1 MPDPIQW
8 GKGRQAK
15 FIDWIAAELID
26 GIAARDP
33 LLQQW
38 LRWLQQYAAPAVSA
52 TKNFPYDGAA
62 NYVLPLTATDVDQL
76 FAKFVQTIH
85 APEDLWT
92 ISPMNER
99 WVDTAKPL
107 QDMLTWL
114 DRNILKMFNVNK
126 RVILEMTKLGT
137 GIYKTGWDYQRYPT
151 LTYDPAGRVIR
162 VDRTRG
168 VPFVDHVR
176 LADFLIPAYSYAI
189 QPDAQGGAP
198 WVAERSRIA
207 VSTLRRMATATE
219 PFLPNIDKDVLD
231 LVIKFEESGA
241 TDYDEY
247 VRKAER
253 EVGGA
258 QLPSSES
265 QAWDKSSTE
274 MAGQTG
280 AGSAGTKVIREIE
293 LWEIHARYP
302 TKGDNGEEDIV
313 VWFHQPTRKIV
324 RGVYSYY
331 THGQRPYEVVRY
343 FPGEGFYGIGVCQQ
357 KEVFQAMASDLFNFN
372 WDNVL
377 LANSRMVVAKSG
389 SNIAPGEPFY
399 PNKVWIV
406 DDDVRTSFGV
416 FPMADIYQSL
426 PLLQSNVQALGERR
440 TGISD
445 IQLGNIQQL
454 PGRTPATTMLSL
466 LQEGNRRPD
475 LTIKDMRY
483 EGLSTVGLRIVQLV
497 QQYAS
502 SPLDIGGQ
510 QLLRLVTQTLGM
522 PEGQEVAQKLS
533 TPMEDAALGIGVA
546 ITATS
551 GSANKEVER
560 QGFTTLLQL
569 AAGLYPQFLQAV
581 QLASSAPGTP
591 MAAVALQSAHG
602 VQELFQRLLEQY
614 DVRNP
619 EEILALTRQTEDA
632 LEQASPGPAAGAVPP
647 LGPVAG
653 PVEPNPGL
661 NGNDPLQALLS
672 GRGAPL

>member
-1 MPDPIQW
+1 MPERIAW
-8 GKGRQAK
+8 GPKREAK
-15 FIDWIAAELID
+15 FVEYIAAELHD
-26 GIAARDP
+26 GISARDP
-33 LLQQW
+33 LVKQW
-38 LRWLQQYAAPAVSA
+38 ISWLEQYAAPVNQGE
-52 TKNFPYDGAA
+52 KNFPYVGSA

-76 FAKFVQTIH
+76 VAKFVQTIH

-99 WVDTAKPL
+99 WKNTAKPL
-107 QDMLTWL
+107 QDTLTWL
-114 DRNILKMFNVNK
+114 DRNVLKMFDVNY

-151 LTYDPAGRVIR
+151 LTYDSYGRVIR
-162 VDRTRG
+162 AYKVRG
-168 VPFVDHVR
+168 VPFVDHVP
-176 LADFLIPAYSYAI
+176 LADFVIPAGYYAI
-189 QPDAQGGAP
+189 QPDAQKGAP
-198 WVAERSRIA
+198 WTAERQRWTPSSLWRLA
-207 VSTLRRMATATE
+207 NATS

-231 LVIKFEESGA
+231 VIIKFEESGM

-247 VRKAER
+247 VRQQER
-253 EVGGA
+253 DVTGA
-258 QLPSSES
+258 KLPSSES
-265 QAWDKSSTE
+265 QEWDRSSTQ

-280 AGSAGTKVIREIE
+280 SSGTKVVRDIE
-293 LWEIHARYP
+293 LWEIHCRYP
-302 TKGDNGEEDIV
+302 TKGDLGEEDIV

-324 RGVYSYY
+324 RGVYGYY

-343 FPGEGFYGIGVCQQ
+343 FRSEGFYGIGVCQQ
-357 KEVFQAMASDLFNFN
+357 KEVFQKMASDLFNFN

-377 LANSRMVVAKSG
+377 LANSRMVVAKAG

-406 DDDVRTSFGV
+406 DDDVNKSFGV

-426 PLLQSNVQALGERR
+426 PLLQSSVQALGERR

-445 IQLGNIQQL
+445 IQLGNIQEL

-483 EGLSTVGLRIVQLV
+483 QGLSTVGLRIIQLI

-502 SPLDIGGQ
+502 GPMDVGGQ
-510 QLLRLVTQTLGM
+510 RLMQLAVQTLGM
-522 PEGQEVAQKLS
+522 PEGPEVAQKLS
-533 TPMEDAALGIGVA
+533 TPMEDAALGIGVS

-569 AAGLYPQFLQAV
+569 ASGLYPQFLQAV
-581 QLASSAPGTP
+581 SIAAQMPQTP
-591 MAAVALQSAHG
+591 VADVALRSAKG
-602 VQELFQRLLEQY
+602 LAELFQRLLEQY
-614 DVRNP
+614 DVRDTETIIP
-619 EEILALTRQTEDA
+619 VSDQTLSDAGQAGQQPALGAQ
-632 LEQASPGPAAGAVPP
+632 PGAV
-647 LGPVAG
+647 GGDQGA
-653 PVEPNPGL
+653 
-661 NGNDPLQALLS
+661 NGNNPLQALLGS
-672 GRGAPL
+672 LGGAV

>member
-1 MPDPIQW
+1 VPDRIAW
-8 GKGRQAK
+8 GPKRQGK
-15 FIDWIAAELID
+15 FVEYIDAELRD
-26 GIAARDP
+26 GISARDP

-38 LRWLQQYAAPAVSA
+38 LRWLEQYAAPASQGP
-52 TKNFPYDGAA
+52 KNFPYEGAA

-99 WVDTAKPL
+99 WVDAAKPL

-151 LTYDPAGRVIR
+151 LAYDRVGRIIKAEKI
-162 VDRTRG
+162 RG

-176 LADFLIPAYSYAI
+176 LADFVIPAYSYAI

-198 WVAERSRIA
+198 WTAERMRIS
-207 VSTLRRMATATE
+207 VSQLRKLANSTE

-241 TDYDEY
+241 PDYDEY

-253 EVGGA
+253 EVSGA
-258 QLPSSES
+258 RLPSSES
-265 QAWDKSSTE
+265 QTWDKSTTE
-274 MAGQTG
+274 MSGQKGT
-280 AGSAGTKVIREIE
+280 AGTKIIREIE
-293 LWEIHARYP
+293 LWEIHTRAQ
-302 TKGDNGEEDIV
+302 TKNDTSEEDIV
-313 VWFHQPTRKIV
+313 LWYHQATKKIV
-324 RGVYSYY
+324 RGVYAYY

-357 KEVFQAMASDLFNFN
+357 KEVFQKMASDLFNFN

-377 LANSRMVVAKSG
+377 LANSRMVVAKAG

-406 DDDVRTSFGV
+406 DDDVQKSFGV

-445 IQLGNIQQL
+445 IQLGNLQSL

-502 SPLDIGGQ
+502 SPIDVGGQ
-510 QLLRLVTQTLGM
+510 QLVALARQTLGM
-522 PEGQEVAQKLS
+522 PEGDEVAQKLT
-533 TPMEDAALGIGVA
+533 TPLEDAALGIGVS

-560 QGFTTLLQL
+560 QGYTALLQL
-569 AAGLYPQFLQAV
+569 ASSLYPQFIQAAR
-581 QLASSAPGTP
+581 LAGQMPGTP
-591 MAAVALQSAHG
+591 VAEIALQSAKG
-602 VQELFQRLLEQY
+602 LQELFQRLLEQY
-614 DVRNP
+614 DIRNP
-619 EEILALTRQTEDA
+619 EEILALTDHTA
-632 LEQASPGPAAGAVPP
+632 AAIEQGAGAQPPPGPEPGAV
-647 LGPVAG
+647 GA
-653 PVEPNPGL
+653 NPGA
-661 NGNDPLQALLS
+661 NGNDPLQALL
-672 GRGAPL
+672 GGAGAAL

>member
-1 MPDPIQW
+1 LGCLPDSIQW
-8 GKGRQAK
+8 GKGREAQ
-15 FIDWIAAELID
+15 FVEYISSELID
-26 GIAARDP
+26 GIAAREP

-38 LRWLQQYAAPAVSA
+38 IRWLAQYAAPATQA
-52 TKNFPYDGAA
+52 TKSFPYEGAA

-76 FAKFVQTIH
+76 YAKFLQTVH

-99 WVDTAKPL
+99 WVDAAKPL

-126 RVILEMTKLGT
+126 RIILEMTKLGT

-151 LTYDPAGRVIR
+151 LTYDAMGRVIKAEK
-162 VDRTRG
+162 TRG

-176 LADFLIPAYSYAI
+176 LADFVIPAYAYAI
-189 QPDAQGGAP
+189 QPDSQGGAP
-198 WVAERSRIA
+198 WVAERMRQS
-207 VSTLRRMATATE
+207 VSTIRRMANATA
-219 PFLPNIDKDVLD
+219 PFLPNIEKDVLD
-231 LVIKFEESGA
+231 LIVKFQESGA
-241 TDYDEY
+241 TDYEEY
-247 VRKAER
+247 VRQQER
-253 EVGGA
+253 EVSGA

-265 QAWDKSSTE
+265 LEWDKSSTQ
-274 MAGQTG
+274 MAGQRGT
-280 AGSAGTKVIREIE
+280 AGTKAVREIE
-293 LWEIHARYP
+293 LWEIHCRFG
-302 TKGDNGEEDIV
+302 TKSNDSEDDIV

-406 DDDVRTSFGV
+406 DDDVNKSFGV

-426 PLLQSNVQALGERR
+426 PLLQSNVQAMGERR
-440 TGISD
+440 TSIGD
-445 IQLGNIQQL
+445 LQLGNMESL
-454 PGRTPATTMLSL
+454 PSRTPATTTLSM
-466 LQEGNRRPD
+466 LQESNRRVD

-483 EGLSTVGLRIVQLV
+483 EGLSTVGLRVVQLM

-502 SPLDIGGQ
+502 GPAQGGPNVGGQ
-510 QLLRLVTQTLGM
+510 ELMQLVVQTLGM
-522 PEGQEVAQKLS
+522 PEGMEVAKKL
-533 TPMEDAALGIGVA
+533 TMPLEDAALGIGVS

-551 GSANKEVER
+551 GSANKEVEK
-560 QGFTTLLQL
+560 QGYMGLLQL
-569 AAGLYPQFLQAV
+569 AAQLYPQFIQAI
-581 QLASSAPGTP
+581 QFATSAPGTAG
-591 MAAVALQSAHG
+591 AAVALQSAQG
-602 VQELFQRLLEQY
+602 LQELFQRLLEQY

-619 EEILALTRQTEDA
+619 EEILPLTDQTISA
-632 LEQASPGPAAGAVPP
+632 AEQAPGPGAAAGAQPGPAGA
-647 LGPVAG
+647 
-653 PVEPNPGL
+653 NPGL
-661 NGNDPLQALLS
+661 NGGDPLQALL
-672 GRGAPL
+672 GGFGASV

>member
-1 MPDPIQW
+1 MADRIQW
-8 GKGRQAK
+8 GPKRESQFVEYIGS
-15 FIDWIAAELID
+15 ELQD

-38 LRWLQQYAAPAVSA
+38 LRWLQQYAAPAEQGQ
-52 TKNFPYDGAA
+52 KNFPYEGAA

-76 FAKFVQTIH
+76 FAKFLQTVH

-92 ISPMNER
+92 VSPMNER

-107 QDMLTWL
+107 QDLLTWL
-114 DRNILKMFNVNK
+114 DRNLLKMFNVNQ

-137 GIYKTGWDYQRYPT
+137 AIYKTGWDYQRYPT
-151 LTYDPAGRVIR
+151 LAYDGAGRVVKAEKIR
-162 VDRTRG
+162 G
-168 VPFVDHVR
+168 LPFVDHVR
-176 LADFLIPAYSYAI
+176 LSDFVIPAYSYAI

-198 WVAERSRIA
+198 WTAERHRKSP
-207 VSTLRRMATATE
+207 SQFRRWANNSS
-219 PFLPNIDKDVLD
+219 PFLPPVDPDVRD

-247 VRKAER
+247 VRQQER
-253 EVGGA
+253 EVSGA
-258 QLPSSES
+258 KLPTSES
-265 QAWDKSSTE
+265 QAWDKSSSQMT
-274 MAGQTG
+274 GQT
-280 AGSAGTKVIREIE
+280 GSAGTKQIRDIE
-293 LWEIHARYP
+293 FWEIHVRYG
-302 TKGDNGEEDIV
+302 TKSENSEEDIV
-313 VWFHQPTRKIV
+313 VWYHQPTRKIL
-324 RGVYSYY
+324 RAILNPYA
-331 THGQRPYEVVRY
+331 HGQRPYDVVRY

-357 KEVFQAMASDLFNFN
+357 KEVFQSMASDLFNFN

-406 DDDVRTSFGV
+406 DDDVSKSFGV

-426 PLLQSNVQALGERR
+426 PLLQSSVQALGERR

-445 IQLGNIQQL
+445 IQLGNIQEL

-475 LTIKDMRY
+475 LTIKGLRY
-483 EGLSTVGLRIVQLV
+483 DGLSTVGLRIIQLL

-502 SPLDIGGQ
+502 APAKGGPDVGGTALL
-510 QLLRLVTQTLGM
+510 QLAVQTLGM
-522 PEGQEVAQKLS
+522 PEGPEVAQKLLM
-533 TPMEDAALGIGVA
+533 PMEDAALGIGVS

-560 QGFTTLLQL
+560 QGFTALLQL
-569 AAGLYPQFLQAV
+569 ASGLYPQFLQAV
-581 QLASSAPGTP
+581 SIAAQMPGTP
-591 MAAVALQSAHG
+591 VADVALNSAKG
-602 VQELFQRLLEQY
+602 LAELFQRLLEQY

-619 EEILALTRQTEDA
+619 EEVIPFTQQTIDA
-632 LEQASPGPAAGAVPP
+632 AQQAGAQSAFGAGPGPTG
-647 LGPVAG
+647 G
-653 PVEPNPGL
+653 NPGP
-661 NGNDPLQALLS
+661 NGGDPLQALLS
-672 GRGAPL
+672 GLGGAV

>member
-1 MPDPIQW
+1 MPASIAW
-8 GKGRQAK
+8 GPKREAK
-15 FIDWIAAELID
+15 FIEYIGAELHD

-38 LRWLQQYAAPAVSA
+38 LRWLEMYAAPA
-52 TKNFPYDGAA
+52 TQGQKNFPYEGAA

-99 WVDTAKPL
+99 WVDAAKPL

-114 DRNILKMFNVNK
+114 DRNLLHMYNVNT
-126 RVILEMTKLGT
+126 RVMLEMTKLGT
-137 GIYKTGWDYQRYPT
+137 AIYKTGWDYQRYPT
-151 LTYDPAGRVIR
+151 LMYDDAGRVVKAEKI
-162 VDRTRG
+162 RG

-176 LADFLIPAYSYAI
+176 LADFVVPAYSYAI
-189 QPDAQGGAP
+189 QPDDQGGAP
-198 WVAERSRIA
+198 WVGERHRKTPA
-207 VSTLRRMATATE
+207 QLRRWANGSS
-219 PFLPNIDKDVLD
+219 PLLPPVDAETLNLI
-231 LVIKFEESGA
+231 IKFEESGA

-253 EVGGA
+253 EVSGA
-258 QLPSSES
+258 RLPTSES
-265 QAWDKSSTE
+265 QEWDKSATQ
-274 MAGQTG
+274 MTGQT
-280 AGSAGTKVIREIE
+280 GSAGTKTVREIE
-293 LWEIHARYP
+293 LWEIHARAS
-302 TKGDNGEEDIV
+302 TKSDAGDEDIV
-313 VWFHQPTRKIV
+313 IWYHQPTRKII
-324 RGVYSYY
+324 RGMYNPY
-331 THGQRPYEVVRY
+331 THGKRPYEVVRY

-357 KEVFQAMASDLFNFN
+357 KEVFQRMASDLFNFN

-406 DDDVRTSFGV
+406 DDDVQKSFGV

-445 IQLGNIQQL
+445 IQLGNIQEL

-475 LTIKDMRY
+475 LTIKGLRY
-483 EGLSTVGLRIVQLV
+483 QGLSTVGLRIVQLV

-502 SPLDIGGQ
+502 GPVNVGGQ
-510 QLLRLVTQTLGM
+510 QLLGLVAKTLGM
-522 PEGQEVAQKLS
+522 PEGQEVFQKLS
-533 TPMEDAALGIGVA
+533 TPMEDAAMGIGVS

-560 QGFTTLLQL
+560 QAYMGLLQL
-569 AAGLYPQFLQAV
+569 AGTLYPQFIQAV
-581 QLASSAPGTP
+581 SLAQQGAGTP
-591 MAAVALQSAHG
+591 IADVALQSAKG
-602 VQELFQRLLEQY
+602 LSELFQRLLEQY

-619 EEILALTRQTEDA
+619 EDMMPFNDQIAAEV
-632 LEQASPGPAAGAVPP
+632 EQQGQAVPQP
-647 LGPVAG
+647 GMGGPEQDPMLAALMG
-653 PVEPNPGL
+653 GGG
-661 NGNDPLQALLS
+661 NGNMLGS
-672 GRGAPL
+672 

>member
-1 MPDPIQW
+1 VPEPIQW
-8 GKGRQAK
+8 GPKREAK
-15 FIDWIAAELID
+15 FVEYLASELRE
-26 GIAARDP
+26 GVSARDP

-38 LRWLQQYAAPAVSA
+38 IRWLQQYAAPAQQGE
-52 TKNFPYDGAA
+52 KNFPYQGAA

-76 FAKFVQTIH
+76 HAKFVQTIH

-107 QDMLTWL
+107 QDTLTWL
-114 DRNILKMFNVNK
+114 DRNLLKMYNVNG

-151 LTYDPAGRVIR
+151 LTYDNMGRVIK
-162 VDRTRG
+162 VEKVRG
-168 VPFVDHVR
+168 VPYVDHVP
-176 LADFLIPAYSYAI
+176 LADFVIPAGYYAI
-189 QPDAQGGAP
+189 QPDAQKGAP
-198 WVAERSRIA
+198 WVAERIRYSPA
-207 VSTLRRMATATE
+207 QLRRLASATS
-219 PFLPNIDKDVLD
+219 PFLPNIDKSILE
-231 LVIKFEESGA
+231 LIIKFEESGL

-247 VRKAER
+247 VRQQER
-253 EVGGA
+253 EVSGA
-258 QLPSSES
+258 KLPSSES
-265 QAWDKSSTE
+265 QQWDKSSTQ

-280 AGSAGTKVIREIE
+280 TAGTKIIRDIE
-293 LWEIHARYP
+293 LWEVHCRYP
-302 TKGDNGEEDIV
+302 TKSDAGEEDIV

-324 RGVYSYY
+324 RGVYAYY
-331 THGQRPYEVVRY
+331 THSQRPYDVVRY

-377 LANSRMVVAKSG
+377 LANSRMVVAKAG

-406 DDDVRTSFGV
+406 DDDVQKSFGV

-426 PLLQSNVQALGERR
+426 PLLQSSVQALGERR

-445 IQLGNIQQL
+445 IQLGNIQEL

-475 LTIKDMRY
+475 LTIKNMRY
-483 EGLSTVGLRIVQLV
+483 EGLSTVGLRVIQLL

-502 SPLDIGGQ
+502 SPVDVGGQ
-510 QLLRLVTQTLGM
+510 QLMRLVTQTLGM
-522 PEGQEVAQKLS
+522 PEGQEVASKLM
-533 TPMEDAALGIGVA
+533 TPLEDAALGIGVS

-569 AAGLYPQFLQAV
+569 AASLYPQFIQAV
-581 QLASSAPGTP
+581 SLAMQAGGTP
-591 MAAVALQSAHG
+591 VAQVALDSAKG
-602 VQELFQRLLEQY
+602 LAELFQRLLEQY
-614 DVRNP
+614 DVRDTESLIPFSN
-619 EEILALTRQTEDA
+619 QTVA
-632 LEQASPGPAAGAVPP
+632 ATEQAGALAAVGPQPGPTGA
-647 LGPVAG
+647 
-653 PVEPNPGL
+653 NPGP
-661 NGNDPLQALLS
+661 NGGDPLQALL
-672 GRGAPL
+672 GGLGAPV

>member
-1 MPDPIQW
+1 MPESIKWAPKREAQFVEYI
-8 GKGRQAK
+8 G
-15 FIDWIAAELID
+15 AELQD

-38 LRWLQQYAAPAVSA
+38 LRWLEQYAAPAQQP
-52 TKNFPYDGAA
+52 TKNFPYEGAA

-76 FAKFVQTIH
+76 FAKFLQTIH
-85 APEDLWT
+85 APENLWT

-99 WVDTAKPL
+99 WVDASKPM
-107 QDMLTWL
+107 QDTLSWL
-114 DRNILKMFNVNK
+114 DRNILKMYNVNK

-137 GIYKTGWDYQRYPT
+137 GIYKTGWDYQRYPVW
-151 LTYDPAGRVIR
+151 TYDTFGRIVKADK
-162 VDRTRG
+162 VRG

-176 LADFLIPAYSYAI
+176 LADFVIPAYSYAV

-198 WVAERSRIA
+198 WTGERIR
-207 VSTLRRMATATE
+207 VSVQKLKRLANSSD
-219 PFLPNIDKDVLD
+219 PFLPRIDPEVLNTI
-231 LVIKFEESGA
+231 IKFEESGA

-253 EVGGA
+253 EVSGA
-258 QLPSSES
+258 RLPTSES
-265 QAWDKSSTE
+265 QEWDKSSTQ
-274 MAGQTG
+274 MVGQNG
-280 AGSAGTKVIREIE
+280 GGGTRVVREIE

-302 TKGDNGEEDIV
+302 TKSADGEDDIV

-324 RGVYSYY
+324 RGVYAYY
-331 THGQRPYEVVRY
+331 SHGMRPYEVVRY
-343 FPGEGFYGIGVCQQ
+343 FPGEGFYGMGVCQQ
-357 KEVFQAMASDLFNFN
+357 KEVFQKMASDLFNFN

-377 LANSRMVVAKSG
+377 LANSRMVVAKAG

-406 DDDVRTSFGV
+406 DDDISKSFGV

-426 PLLQSNVQALGERR
+426 PLLQSQVQALGERR

-445 IQLGNIQQL
+445 IQLGNLQEL

-483 EGLSTVGLRIVQLV
+483 EGLSTVGLRIIQLL

-502 SPLDIGGQ
+502 KPEGQDVGGQ
-510 QLLRLVTQTLGM
+510 NLMRVIVQTLGM
-522 PEGQEVAQKLS
+522 PEGMEVAQKLLM
-533 TPMEDAALGIGVA
+533 PLEDAALGIGVS

-560 QGFTTLLQL
+560 QGFTGLLQL
-569 AAGLYPQFLQAV
+569 ASGLYPQFLQAV
-581 QLASSAPGTP
+581 AVAAQMPGTP
-591 MAAVALQSAHG
+591 VADVALKSAQG
-602 VQELFQRLLEQY
+602 LAELFQRLLEQY

-619 EEILALTRQTEDA
+619 EELLPFSDQTIAAAEAGVGSPPPGAQQGPTGGDPGANGGSPLEAL
-632 LEQASPGPAAGAVPP
+632 LGGFGAGA
-647 LGPVAG
+647 
-653 PVEPNPGL
+653 
-661 NGNDPLQALLS
+661 
-672 GRGAPL
+672 

>member
-1 MPDPIQW
+1 MPDPIRW
-8 GKGRQAK
+8 GPRRESQFVEYIGT
-15 FIDWIAAELID
+15 ELQD
-26 GIAARDP
+26 GISARDP
-33 LLQQW
+33 LLKQW
-38 LRWLQQYAAPAVSA
+38 LVWLEQYAAPANQGER
-52 TKNFPYDGAA
+52 NFPYEGAA

-85 APEDLWT
+85 APENLWT
-92 ISPMNER
+92 IGPMNER
-99 WVDTAKPL
+99 WVDVAKPL

-114 DRNILKMFNVNK
+114 DRNLLHMYDVNS

-137 GIYKTGWDYQRYPT
+137 AIYKTGWDYQRYPT
-151 LTYDPAGRVIR
+151 LTYDDLGRVVKAEKI
-162 VDRTRG
+162 RG

-176 LADFLIPAYSYAI
+176 LADFLVPAYSYAI

-198 WVAERSRIA
+198 WVAERHRM
-207 VSTLRRMATATE
+207 TPTQLRRWANSSS
-219 PFLPNIDKDVLD
+219 PLLPPVETKILD
-231 LVIKFEESGA
+231 LIIKFEESGA

-247 VRKAER
+247 VRNAER
-253 EVGGA
+253 EVSGA
-258 QLPSSES
+258 KLPTSDSGIWE
-265 QAWDKSSTE
+265 KSDTQ
-274 MAGQTG
+274 MTGQTG
-280 AGSAGTKVIREIE
+280 TGGTRTIREIE
-293 LWEIHARYP
+293 LWEIHCRYP
-302 TKGDNGEEDIV
+302 TKGDSGEEDCV

-324 RGVYSYY
+324 RAIYNPY

-357 KEVFQAMASDLFNFN
+357 KEVFQKMASDLFNFN

-406 DDDVRTSFGV
+406 DDDVNKSFGV

-445 IQLGNIQQL
+445 IQLGNIQEL

-475 LTIKDMRY
+475 LTIKGLRY
-483 EGLSTVGLRIVQLV
+483 QGLSTVGLRIIQLM

-502 SPLDIGGQ
+502 NPNVDVGGQ
-510 QLLRLVTQTLGM
+510 QLMRLAVETLGM
-522 PEGQEVAQKLS
+522 PEGQQVAEKLM
-533 TPMEDAALGIGVA
+533 TPMEDAALGIGVS

-560 QGFTTLLQL
+560 QGFTALLQL
-569 AAGLYPQFLQAV
+569 AAGLYPQFIQAV
-581 QLASSAPGTP
+581 SLAMQGAGTP
-591 MAAVALQSAHG
+591 IAEVALQSAKG
-602 VQELFQRLLEQY
+602 LSELFQRLLEQY

-619 EEILALTRQTEDA
+619 EEILAFTDQTA
-632 LEQASPGPAAGAVPP
+632 AAVEQAGALAAAGAQPGAAGAPP
-647 LGPVAG
+647 GP
-653 PVEPNPGL
+653 
-661 NGNDPLQALLS
+661 NGNDPLQALL
-672 GRGAPL
+672 GGLGAAV

>member
-1 MPDPIQW
+1 MPESIAW
-8 GKGRQAK
+8 GKGRESQ
-15 FIDWIAAELID
+15 FVEYIGTELQD

-38 LRWLQQYAAPAVSA
+38 LKWLEQYAAPAIQGE
-52 TKNFPYDGAA
+52 KNFPYEGAA

-76 FAKFVQTIH
+76 FAKFIQTIH

-99 WVDTAKPL
+99 WVDAAKPL

-114 DRNILKMFNVNK
+114 DRNLLHMYDVNS

-137 GIYKTGWDYQRYPT
+137 AIYKTGWDYQRYPT
-151 LTYDPAGRVIR
+151 LTYDALGRVLKVEKIR
-162 VDRTRG
+162 G
-168 VPFVDHVR
+168 LPFVDHVR
-176 LADFLIPAYSYAI
+176 LADFVVPAYSYAI

-198 WVAERSRIA
+198 WVAERHRMTPSR
-207 VSTLRRMATATE
+207 LRRWANASS
-219 PFLPNIDKDVLD
+219 PLLPPVEKETLD
-231 LVIKFEESGA
+231 LIIRFEESGA

-247 VRKAER
+247 VRNAER
-253 EVGGA
+253 DVAGA
-258 QLPSSES
+258 RLPSSES
-265 QAWDKSSTE
+265 QAWDKSSTQ
-274 MAGQTG
+274 MSGQTG
-280 AGSAGTKVIREIE
+280 GGGTRVTREIE
-293 LWEIHARYP
+293 LWEIHTRYA
-302 TKGDNGEEDIV
+302 TKSDAGEDDIV
-313 VWFHQPTRKIV
+313 CWFHQPTRKIV
-324 RGVYSYY
+324 RGMYNPY

-357 KEVFQAMASDLFNFN
+357 KEVFQKMASDLFNFN

-406 DDDVRTSFGV
+406 DDDVQKSFAV

-426 PLLQSNVQALGERR
+426 PLLQGNVQALGERR

-445 IQLGNIQQL
+445 IQLGNIQEL

-475 LTIKDMRY
+475 LTIKGLRY
-483 EGLSTVGLRIVQLV
+483 QGLSTVGLRIIQLI

-502 SPLDIGGQ
+502 GPMDVGGQ
-510 QLLRLVTQTLGM
+510 RLMQLAAQTLGM
-522 PEGQEVAQKLS
+522 PEGQAVAQKLT
-533 TPMEDAALGIGVA
+533 TPMEDAALGIGVS

-551 GSANKEVER
+551 GSANKEIER

-569 AAGLYPQFLQAV
+569 AATLYPQFLQAV
-581 QLASSAPGTP
+581 SVAMQAKGTPIADVALASAKGL
-591 MAAVALQSAHG
+591 A
-602 VQELFQRLLEQY
+602 ELFQRLLEQY
-614 DVRNP
+614 DVRDTEQIIP
-619 EEILALTRQTEDA
+619 FSDQTA
-632 LEQASPGPAAGAVPP
+632 AAVEQAGPQQPAFGPQSGAPGADPGA
-647 LGPVAG
+647 
-653 PVEPNPGL
+653 
-661 NGNDPLQALLS
+661 NGNDPLQALL
-672 GRGAPL
+672 GGVGAPA

>member
-1 MPDPIQW
+1 MPDPIAW
-8 GKGRQAK
+8 GKKREAQFCEYLQAELVQA
-15 FIDWIAAELID
+15 IAAH
-26 GIAARDP
+26 DP
-33 LLQQW
+33 LLQQH
-38 LRWLQQYAAPAVSA
+38 LRWLEQYAAPA
-52 TKNFPYDGAA
+52 TQGEKNFPYQGAA
-62 NYVLPLTATDVDQL
+62 NYVLPLTATDVDTL
-76 FAKFVQTIH
+76 FAKFIQTIH

-114 DRNILKMFNVNK
+114 DRSILKMFNVNK

-151 LTYDPAGRVIR
+151 LTYDPAGRIVKAEKI
-162 VDRTRG
+162 RG

-176 LADFLIPAYSYAI
+176 LADWLIPAYSYAV

-198 WVAERSRIA
+198 WVAERHRLSP
-207 VSTLRRMATATE
+207 SQLRRWAKNSS
-219 PFLPNIDKDVLD
+219 PFLPPVEQETLD
-231 LVIKFEESGA
+231 LVIKFTESGA

-247 VRKAER
+247 VRKTEL
-253 EVGGA
+253 EKSGA
-258 QLPSSES
+258 HLPTSES
-265 QAWDKSSTE
+265 QDWDRSSTQ

-280 AGSAGTKVIREIE
+280 GGLRVLREIE
-293 LWEIHARYP
+293 LWEVHVRYG
-302 TKGDNGEEDIV
+302 TKSEDNEEDLV
-313 VWFHQPTRKIV
+313 VWFHQPTRKIL

-357 KEVFQAMASDLFNFN
+357 KEVFQKMASDLFNFN

-406 DDDVRTSFGV
+406 DDDVNKSFGV

-426 PLLQSNVQALGERR
+426 PLLQANVQSLGERR
-440 TGISD
+440 TSIGD
-445 IQLGNIQQL
+445 LQLGNIESL
-454 PGRTPATTMLSL
+454 PSRTPATTTLSL
-466 LQEGNRRPD
+466 LQEGNRRVD

-483 EGLSTVGLRIVQLV
+483 EGLSTVGLRVVQLM

-502 SPLDIGGQ
+502 APAQGGPDVGGE

-522 PEGQEVAQKLS
+522 PEGHEVAQKLL

-560 QGFTTLLQL
+560 QNFMGLLQL
-569 AAGLYPQFLQAV
+569 AGTLYPQFIQAV
-581 QLASSAPGTP
+581 SLAAQMPGSP
-591 MAAVALQSAHG
+591 VAATALQSAEG
-602 VQELFQRLLEQY
+602 LQELFKRLLEQY
-614 DVRNP
+614 DVKNP
-619 EEILALTRQTEDA
+619 EQILALTDQTIRQAEAAPPQAPGGMPPGAGGDESAMLAA
-632 LEQASPGPAAGAVPP
+632 LMGG
-647 LGPVAG
+647 
-653 PVEPNPGL
+653 
-661 NGNDPLQALLS
+661 NGN
-672 GRGAPL
+672 APV